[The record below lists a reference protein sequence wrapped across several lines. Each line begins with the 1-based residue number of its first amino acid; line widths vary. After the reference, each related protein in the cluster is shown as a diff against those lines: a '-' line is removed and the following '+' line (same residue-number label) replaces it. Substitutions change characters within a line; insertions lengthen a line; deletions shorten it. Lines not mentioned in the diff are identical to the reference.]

1 MILTES
7 PNPFSI
13 SYLMTKTAHD
23 ILNRTP
29 QFIIGNIFFQS
40 DCNLN
45 RYCNISSHVT
55 AGEGGSG
62 GREGKGGREEG
73 EKKGGGREEGHML
86 NSTYK
91 RETKR
96 DILLHWWTLSFYK
109 EEC

>member
-45 RYCNISSHVT
+45 RYCNISSSVT
-55 AGEGGSG
+55 VGEGGSG
-62 GREGKGGREEG
+62 GREGREEG
-73 EKKGGGREEGHML
+73 RREGGGGREGEGGGRR
-86 NSTYK
+86 K
-91 RETKR
+91 GGR
-96 DILLHWWTLSFYK
+96 
-109 EEC
+109 